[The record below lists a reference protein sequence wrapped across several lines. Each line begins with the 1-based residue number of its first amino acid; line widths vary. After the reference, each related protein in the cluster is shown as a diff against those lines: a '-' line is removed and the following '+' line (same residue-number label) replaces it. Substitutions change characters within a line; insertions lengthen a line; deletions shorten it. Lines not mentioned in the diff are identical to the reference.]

1 MEISEREK
9 LINLRRLVV
18 MFLLT
23 TAFLI
28 LKINHLIDWSYWWI
42 FCPLWIPILILI
54 SLGIIIILSEFM
66 KVEKE
71 EDSHFN

>member
-23 TAFLI
+23 TAFFDFEN
-28 LKINHLIDWSYWWI
+28 KS
-42 FCPLWIPILILI
+42 
-54 SLGIIIILSEFM
+54 
-66 KVEKE
+66 
-71 EDSHFN
+71 FN